1 MRMYVGVKIDPPD
14 RNNMKEA
21 FYDVCAKKCLIPEVL
36 HNINIFKHTA
46 QITCKQPKGIF
57 LGQSSADI

>member
-36 HNINIFKHTA
+36 HNINIFEHSA
-46 QITCKQPKGIF
+46 QITCKQT
-57 LGQSSADI
+57 